1 MSDVLYAY
9 LMTVWVISTEENK
22 IMYQELPEHT
32 ESYLASLVV
41 LSFVA
46 LALIFLFTMT
56 PM

>member
-1 MSDVLYAY
+1 
-9 LMTVWVISTEENK
+9 
-22 IMYQELPEHT
+22 MYQELPEHT

-41 LSFVA
+41 ISAIA